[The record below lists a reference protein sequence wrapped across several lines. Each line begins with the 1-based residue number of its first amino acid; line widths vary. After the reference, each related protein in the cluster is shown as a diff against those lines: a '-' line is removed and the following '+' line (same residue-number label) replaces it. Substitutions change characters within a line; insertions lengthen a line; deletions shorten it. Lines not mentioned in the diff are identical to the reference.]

1 MIVAA
6 IVGSVALFLVGVGI
20 AAWATF
26 GRDHGPSHPDEWD
39 PRVEQIAQF
48 VQDERGVLYEH
59 PVYVDFLSEDE
70 FKADV
75 TSSDEDLTDEDREQI
90 DETES
95 VLRAL
100 GLVEGDVDLFAK
112 QNQLTGEGTLA
123 YYDPET
129 ERIRVKGTEMTP
141 ALEVTLAHELTHA
154 LQDQFV
160 DLDEVRENLDS
171 DDAARF
177 RAVVEG
183 DASNVEDAYVSKALT
198 AEEHGRYD
206 EESRAQSDVDLDGV
220 PPALVAFFEAP
231 YAIGPSFDRI
241 VQQKGGSSALNALLR
256 DPPTTDRQLLDPRAY
271 FDHAEASPVDAPT
284 VPDGAEQVDDGEF
297 GALEWYVV
305 LASRIGPIPAL
316 DVVDNW
322 AGDSYVS
329 YRLDGRV
336 CVKGRYV
343 ARDAAG
349 AGKVGDAFDL
359 WIQDGMSD
367 SANVTKVDDRTFE
380 LVACDPGAQAGTPSS
395 DVGVA
400 DLLGA
405 PAMRLS
411 LVAEAM
417 DSLDGDLDAAWCAAD
432 GLVRAIPREA
442 LASGELSTAERR
454 EVAGVMTGCGL
465 QGD

>member
-6 IVGSVALFLVGVGI
+6 IVGSVALFLAGIGV

-26 GRDHGPSHPDEWD
+26 GRQHGPWHPDEWD

-75 TSSDEDLTDEDREQI
+75 TSSDEDLTDDDRAEI
-90 DETES
+90 DQTES
-95 VLRAL
+95 TLRAL
-100 GLVEGDVDLFAK
+100 GLVEGDIDLFAE

-129 ERIRVKGTEMTP
+129 ERVRVKGTEMTP

-154 LQDQFV
+154 LQDQMV

-171 DDAARF
+171 DDAVRF
-177 RAVVEG
+177 RSVVEG
-183 DASNVEDAYVSKALT
+183 DASNVEDAYASKELT
-198 AEEHGRYD
+198 DDEHARYV
-206 EESRAQSDVDLDGV
+206 EESKAQSDVDLDGV

-231 YAIGPSFDRI
+231 YAIGPSFDQI
-241 VQQKGGSSALNALLR
+241 VQERGGSSALDALLR
-256 DPPTTDRQLLDPRAY
+256 NPPTTDRQLLDPRAY
-271 FDHAEASPVDAPT
+271 FDHTDAVPVDTPA
-284 VPDGAEQVDDGEF
+284 VPDGAESLDDGEF
-297 GALEWYVV
+297 GALQWYVV
-305 LASRIGPIPAL
+305 LASRIAPIRTL
-316 DVVDNW
+316 DIVDNW

-329 YRLDGRV
+329 YRLDGKV
-336 CVKGRYV
+336 CVKSRYV
-343 ARDAAG
+343 ARDASG
-349 AGKVGDAFDL
+349 AEKVEDAMDL

-367 SANVTKVDDRTFE
+367 SANLIKVDERTLE
-380 LVACDPGAQAGTPSS
+380 LVACDPGADASVPSS
-395 DVGVA
+395 DVGVE

-432 GLVRAIPREA
+432 GVVRAIPREA
-442 LASGELSTAERR
+442 LTSQDLSVADRRTVAE
-454 EVAGVMTGCGL
+454 VMTGCGL
-465 QGD
+465 QPG